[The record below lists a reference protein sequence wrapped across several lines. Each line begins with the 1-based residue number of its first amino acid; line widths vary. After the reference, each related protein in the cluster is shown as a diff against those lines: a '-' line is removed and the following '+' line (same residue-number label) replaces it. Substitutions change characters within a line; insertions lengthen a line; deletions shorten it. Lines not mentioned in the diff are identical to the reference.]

1 MRAHLW
7 HYEALSIRCLF
18 FILTVQSVDGVP
30 GGVVD
35 VEGGDE
41 AGDALFDGACQ
52 RPGRA
57 LHPHRLVQARAA
69 EAVVASERPTKF
81 GEWMSSLQ
89 GLQVA

>member
-1 MRAHLW
+1 MLKSDVFFS
-7 HYEALSIRCLF
+7 ENCL
-18 FILTVQSVDGVP
+18 ITVQSVDRVP

-41 AGDALFDGACQ
+41 AGDALLDGPGR

-69 EAVVASERPTKF
+69 EAVVAPQRPVVWVSE
-81 GEWMSSLQ
+81 
-89 GLQVA
+89 